1 MTPEPILTVQ
11 GVNYMPGDEALLR
24 IRAALN
30 LSISGAYRRLKA
42 ARSTT
47 RMVIISRNQRW
58 YAIDDI
64 EALIRQEE
72 S

>member
-24 IRAALN
+24 IRSALN

-42 ARSTT
+42 ARAHT
-47 RMVIISRNQRW
+47 RMIIISRNQRW